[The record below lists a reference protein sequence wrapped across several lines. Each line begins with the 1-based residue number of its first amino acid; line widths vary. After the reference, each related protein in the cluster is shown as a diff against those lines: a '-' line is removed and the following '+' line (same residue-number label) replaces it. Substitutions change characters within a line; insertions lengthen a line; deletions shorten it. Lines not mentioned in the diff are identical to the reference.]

1 MSDLSGYKNI
11 FKTTFLFGFVQVFN
25 IFVKVGINKVVA
37 ILLGTA
43 GMGVIS
49 LFQYAVSFLS
59 VSCGLGINQSSIRD
73 ISEAR
78 ERGENN
84 RIDLTISF
92 VKSIIRYTSLFG
104 VVVTICLSPVLS
116 RWTFGNGNY
125 TWSYIALSLVTGGV
139 ILIQGYRAI
148 NTGMRQLRNMAL
160 SNLWGSAIGLLA
172 ALPFYYYLGDK
183 GIVPSLIV
191 STFATLAIS
200 KFYADKVKY
209 NRVSLTFKETLLKS
223 SGTIKMGISLMLM
236 NMMLTL
242 SSLVL
247 SGYISMHGGV
257 ETVGIY
263 QAGATIVVSYFA
275 VIISAM
281 STEYYPRICGINDD
295 DARLAQA
302 VNAQSETGLIIG
314 LPLIVSFVFLVPYFL
329 RILYSDAFL
338 SASQYTDFA
347 IIGSIAII
355 CSNCMGMVLLAKQN
369 SRLFLISSFVCCF
382 VILGL
387 NILLYNIWG
396 LIGLGIG
403 YAVNG
408 LVQLVMYQCIMSKR
422 YGISFDRSVVL
433 NLVLAIAACFLA
445 KYFRSIE
452 MGWLQWTLGG
462 LLFVSCSGYTL
473 WYMGA
478 KMDINIL
485 SYINRRLKKNNKEK
499 LN

>member
-78 ERGENN
+78 ERGENSQ
-84 RIDLTISF
+84 IDLTVSF
-92 VKSIIRYTSLFG
+92 IKSIIRYTSLLG

-125 TWSYIALSLVTGGV
+125 TWSYIALSLVTGGL

-236 NMMLTL
+236 NMML
-242 SSLVL
+242 
-247 SGYISMHGGV
+247 ISMHGGV

-369 SRLFLISSFVCCF
+369 SRLFLVSSFVCC
-382 VILGL
+382 VAILGL

-408 LVQLVMYQCIMSKR
+408 LLQVLVYQYIMSKY
-422 YGISFDRSVVL
+422 YGISFNRSVIF
-433 NLVLAIAACFLA
+433 NLILAIAACFLA

-452 MGWLQWTLGG
+452 TGWLQWTLGG

-485 SYINRRLKKNNKEK
+485 SYINRRLKINNNKK
-499 LN
+499 G